1 VLASLLGKTPSILL
15 EVTETAAAAAESAR
29 RRRRV
34 LLACSRRSPLHTPAP
49 PPPLLPSPQVL
60 SLISATRGTGS
71 SSANG
76 STAFSAN
83 GSETRNQRPG
93 AGRGRVILTGELRSA
108 EIGGGARV
116 LVGNLQVAGRHE
128 TFGVRRRSRPR
139 WKSTSRRPA
148 RNIWGAFARVAHAG
162 LSSWG
167 AGSPVCSFGSRASS
181 ALRSQNGH
189 RSLALKKR
197 QFLAFL
203 QSPAGCSARGRDGVT
218 SHRARTMRPPSV
230 VLRTANSASRSRYCL
245 CTACLEEE
253 LEVKM
258 ELIRRR
264 RAR

>member
-1 VLASLLGKTPSILL
+1 MQSSFPSSHAGSSASSAPITSGPQPNLRYSRHRLIICKWFDSILCKWFRNS
-15 EVTETAAAAAESAR
+15 EPEAR
-29 RRRRV
+29 GGPRARH
-34 LLACSRRSPLHTPAP
+34 PD
-49 PPPLLPSPQVL
+49 
-60 SLISATRGTGS
+60 
-71 SSANG
+71 
-76 STAFSAN
+76 
-83 GSETRNQRPG
+83 
-93 AGRGRVILTGELRSA
+93 
-108 EIGGGARV
+108 GGAAVCGDR
-116 LVGNLQVAGRHE
+116 
-128 TFGVRRRSRPR
+128 RRRSRPR

-230 VLRTANSASRSRYCL
+230 VLRTANSASSSRYCL